1 MKKILVE
8 IAVEWKS
15 EKCRYVKESTMSTYN
30 LIVDNHILK
39 EFGKKSIVN
48 MKNSDIQMF
57 IDKKIANGL
66 SEKTCR
72 DILVVIKMILNYS
85 VKKEYCTPIIFDII
99 FPTKRKSEKINV
111 FSREEENIMIKHIIS
126 NFTFRN
132 LGILIC
138 LYSGVRIGEICA
150 LKWEDID
157 IEKKVINISKTL
169 QRIYNKDKKTK
180 IIIDSAKT
188 INSNREI
195 PLADILYKI
204 VKPLYKIVNK
214 EYYILTN
221 SAKYTEP
228 KTYRNYYCEL
238 LDDLNIRR
246 LKFHCL
252 RHTFATRCIEANVD
266 YKTLSVILGHSN
278 ISTTLNLYVH
288 PNYEQKKKCI
298 EKMSKLL
305 L

>member
-1 MKKILVE
+1 MRKNINF
-8 IAVEWKS
+8 IIDEWKD
-15 EKCRYVKESTMSTYN
+15 EKSRYVKESTMSTYN

-39 EFGKKSIVN
+39 EFDGKYIDQI
-48 MKNSDIQMF
+48 KNSSIQAF
-57 IDKKIANGL
+57 INKKIDSGL
-66 SEKTCR
+66 SEKSCR
-72 DILVVIKMILNYS
+72 DILVVLKMIIKFS
-85 VKKEYCTPIIFDII
+85 VKKEYCSGFIVEII
-99 FPTKRKSEKINV
+99 FPPKRKNNKIEV
-111 FSREEENIMIKHIIS
+111 YSKEEESKIIKYIVS
-126 NFTFRN
+126 NFTFKN
-132 LGILIC
+132 LGILLC
-138 LYSGVRIGEICA
+138 LYSGIRIGEICA

-157 IEKKVINISKTL
+157 IEKKTISISKTL
-169 QRIYNKDKKTK
+169 QRIYTKDKKTK

-195 PLADILYKI
+195 PLADILYKLI
-204 VKPLYKIVNK
+204 KPLYKIVNK
-214 EYYILTN
+214 DYYIITN

-228 KTYRNYYCEL
+228 KTYRNYYFDM
-238 LDDLNIRR
+238 LDTLKIRK

-298 EKMSKLL
+298 DKMSKLL
-305 L
+305 K